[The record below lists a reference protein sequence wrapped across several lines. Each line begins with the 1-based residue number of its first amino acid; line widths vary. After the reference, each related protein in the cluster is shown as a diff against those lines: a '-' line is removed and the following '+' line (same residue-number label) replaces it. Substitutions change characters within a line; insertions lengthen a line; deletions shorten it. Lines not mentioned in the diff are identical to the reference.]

1 MVSRVLLGE
10 CSQYAAVSLFLK
22 QYNSE
27 ADVDSDSFLDCA
39 ELSALEEQG
48 RYIKYVSM
56 VESSILAWH
65 GRNNEE
71 HNELKRKLW
80 RQLIITCNCLATRLI
95 VRRKYSKA
103 MGESGGLHLLFGA
116 SIYKICTSNSALCS

>member
-1 MVSRVLLGE
+1 M
-10 CSQYAAVSLFLK
+10 
-22 QYNSE
+22 

-48 RYIKYVSM
+48 HYIKYVSM

-65 GRNNEE
+65 GRTCDEE

-95 VRRKYSKA
+95 VKRKYSKA
-103 MGESGGLHLLFGA
+103 MGESGSLRLLFGA
-116 SIYKICTSNSALCS
+116 LICKICTSNSALCS